1 MARGRALPPQWRTR
15 RSTTAHVALAI
26 WLPGCAIATWWQV
39 GVALSGD
46 SLGWVY
52 SIMWPAFAVCGVVLW
67 WGIVHDDP
75 EAVGVRGLRHM
86 EQGSEDEDSDAQAFR
101 EEQLA
106 QAEREDPELA
116 EYNAYL
122 AELARS
128 SQSKT
133 WRSRHSG

>member
-1 MARGRALPPQWRTR
+1 M
-15 RSTTAHVALAI
+15 TAHVALAI

-52 SIMWPAFAVCGVVLW
+52 SIMWPAFAVCGIVFW

-75 EAVGVRGLRHM
+75 EAVGARGLRRL
-86 EQGSEDEDSDAQAFR
+86 EQGAEDDPDVQAFR
-101 EEQLA
+101 EEQLS

-133 WRSRHSG
+133 WRSRRSG